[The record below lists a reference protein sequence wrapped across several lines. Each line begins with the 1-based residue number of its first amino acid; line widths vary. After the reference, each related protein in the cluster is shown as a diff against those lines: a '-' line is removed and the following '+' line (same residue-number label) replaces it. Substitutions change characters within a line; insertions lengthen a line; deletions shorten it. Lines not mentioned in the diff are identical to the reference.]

1 MATSDQAHPSISFEM
16 KLLENY
22 VFEIDFGEFGKIIT
36 DEPEPLGQ
44 GEGPNP
50 SQLLAASVAN
60 CLAASLVF
68 AIRKFKGDPGEVS
81 AKITLSMHRVDGRLR
96 VEKTDVALQL
106 GNAYENLPNIEKVI
120 KQFEDFCVVTQS
132 VRNGFDVN
140 VEVRDLNGELA
151 AL

>member
-1 MATSDQAHPSISFEM
+1 
-16 KLLENY
+16 
-22 VFEIDFGEFGKIIT
+22 
-36 DEPEPLGQ
+36 
-44 GEGPNP
+44 
-50 SQLLAASVAN
+50 
-60 CLAASLVF
+60 
-68 AIRKFKGDPGEVS
+68 
-81 AKITLSMHRVDGRLR
+81 MHRVDGRLR

-106 GNAYENLPNIEKVI
+106 GNTYKNLPNIEKVI